1 MKLYSRF
8 LTASALLAIAGLAAT
23 SCSNKEED
31 IFDDAAAVRMDA
43 AKTETKALLISA
55 PNGWELSYFA
65 DNEWE
70 PGYVILMKFHND
82 ESVEMAG
89 SNAWVAN
96 AFMSQDRY
104 AVQHETSLYKMI
116 SDDGPVLTFDTFN
129 RMLHIF
135 SEPYNLPS
143 PTYNP
148 DNVPFP
154 IGPQEK
160 SAVSGKD
167 YDVNESGYGHNGDYE
182 FVILSKTDNEI
193 ILRGKK
199 TRINMR
205 LRRLADDTDW
215 DTYFATVHR
224 LAENTFSN
232 RFGDLKMVVGGH
244 DLHISNLTSGVMSI
258 LADDDDPVMET
269 VKVPFIYTPD
279 GIRLREPYK
288 GFEDRL
294 ADIAIQNFAFNEDG
308 TLRCTDRDVE
318 FALNSSYPEI
328 FGMPTFSWNINFDT
342 AAGTVKTLI
351 DQTVADFAAIST
363 YQGLQYLYF
372 NYNMAS
378 GRHAV
383 TMRVKRSSSL
393 GSIYGDYT
401 YGEDGTIKM
410 SFTGD
415 EGDTNGLNRIGKVP
429 ALKSLLQH
437 ISATT
442 WKVTTESPMAPENLT
457 FTNVSDSSEYFNVTI
472 R

>member
-182 FVILSKTDNEI
+182 FVVLSKSENEI

-199 TRINMR
+199 TRITMR
-205 LRRLADDTDW
+205 MRRLADDTDW

-232 RFGDLKMVVGGH
+232 RFGDLKITVGGH
-244 DLHISNLTSGVMSI
+244 ELHLSNLTSGVMSI
-258 LADDDDPVMET
+258 LADDDDPIMET

-294 ADIAIQNFAFNEDG
+294 ADIAIQNFAFNPDG

-318 FALNSSYPEI
+318 FALNSSFAEI
-328 FGMPTFSWNINFDT
+328 FGMPTFSWNIDFDA

-378 GRHAV
+378 GRYAV

-393 GSIYGDYT
+393 GSLYGDYT
-401 YGEDGTIKM
+401 YGEDDTIKM
-410 SFTGD
+410 SFTGE
-415 EGDTNGLNRIGKVP
+415 EGDTNGMSRIGRVP
-429 ALKSLLQH
+429 SLKSLLQH

-442 WKVTTESPMAPENLT
+442 WKVTTGSPMAPENLT
-457 FTNVSDSSEYFNVTI
+457 FTNVDDSSEYFNVTL

>member
-215 DTYFATVHR
+215 DTYFATVNR

-294 ADIAIQNFAFNEDG
+294 PAVSYTHL
-308 TLRCTDRDVE
+308 TL
-318 FALNSSYPEI
+318 
-328 FGMPTFSWNINFDT
+328 PTK
-342 AAGTVKTLI
+342 A
-351 DQTVADFAAIST
+351 
-363 YQGLQYLYF
+363 
-372 NYNMAS
+372 
-378 GRHAV
+378 
-383 TMRVKRSSSL
+383 
-393 GSIYGDYT
+393 
-401 YGEDGTIKM
+401 
-410 SFTGD
+410 
-415 EGDTNGLNRIGKVP
+415 
-429 ALKSLLQH
+429 
-437 ISATT
+437 
-442 WKVTTESPMAPENLT
+442 
-457 FTNVSDSSEYFNVTI
+457 
-472 R
+472 

>member
-215 DTYFATVHR
+215 DTYFATVNR

-294 ADIAIQNFAFNEDG
+294 PDIAIQNFAFNEDG

-415 EGDTNGLNRIGKVP
+415 
-429 ALKSLLQH
+429 
-437 ISATT
+437 
-442 WKVTTESPMAPENLT
+442 
-457 FTNVSDSSEYFNVTI
+457 
-472 R
+472 

>member
-148 DNVPFP
+148 ENVPFP

-160 SAVSGKD
+160 NAVSGKD

-182 FVILSKTDNEI
+182 FVVLSKSENEI

-199 TRINMR
+199 TRITMR
-205 LRRLADDTDW
+205 MRRLADDTDW

-224 LAENTFSN
+224 LAENTFST

-244 DLHISNLTSGVMSI
+244 ELHLSNLTSGVMSI

-269 VKVPFIYTPD
+269 VKVPFLYTPD

-288 GFEDRL
+288 GFDDRL
-294 ADIAIQNFAFNEDG
+294 ADIAIQNFAFNPDG

-318 FALNSSYPEI
+318 FALNSSFAEI
-328 FGMPTFSWNINFDT
+328 FITRTFSWDINTDNAGGKAKEILEKLT
-342 AAGTVKTLI
+342 AEFAANTSYNGIRNLYFTYDPINRRYGLLTRGNKGSNGTLFGDYTIAEDKTLKM
-351 DQTVADFAAIST
+351 T
-363 YQGLQYLYF
+363 YTGTEGDRNGLTRVQQIASLAELLQYL
-372 NYNMAS
+372 
-378 GRHAV
+378 
-383 TMRVKRSSSL
+383 SSVNW
-393 GSIYGDYT
+393 T
-401 YGEDGTIKM
+401 
-410 SFTGD
+410 
-415 EGDTNGLNRIGKVP
+415 
-429 ALKSLLQH
+429 
-437 ISATT
+437 
-442 WKVTTESPMAPENLT
+442 VTTDSPMAPERLT
-457 FTNVSDSSEYFNVTI
+457 FIDAANSDDFFMVSM

>member
-215 DTYFATVHR
+215 DTYFATVNR

-294 ADIAIQNFAFNEDG
+294 PDIAIQNFAFNEDG

-383 TMRVKRSSSL
+383 TMPDLFCQS
-393 GSIYGDYT
+393 GICHT
-401 YGEDGTIKM
+401 
-410 SFTGD
+410 
-415 EGDTNGLNRIGKVP
+415 LN
-429 ALKSLLQH
+429 
-437 ISATT
+437 
-442 WKVTTESPMAPENLT
+442 N
-457 FTNVSDSSEYFNVTI
+457 
-472 R
+472 

>member
-116 SDDGPVLTFDTFN
+116 SDDGPVLTFDTFT

-215 DTYFATVHR
+215 DTYFATVNR

-294 ADIAIQNFAFNEDG
+294 PDIAIQNFAFNEDG